1 MMLRTASLLSWALA
15 AAFAVNAAS
24 NFPAPAQDVRA
35 AKGKRTAVFAGGCF
49 WCTEAVFEPL
59 AGVEKVVSGYAGG
72 DAASATYKKVSEGVT
87 AHAEAIEI
95 TYDPAKISYGTLL
108 KVFFSVAHDPTQLDR
123 QGPDWGK
130 QYRSAIFTSDP
141 EEKKVA
147 AAYIAQLDAA
157 KAFPKPIV
165 TRLSL
170 LEKFYPAEGYH
181 QDFVQHNPGHGYV
194 VVNALPKVEKLKKL
208 YPELLR
214 K

>member
-165 TRLSL
+165 TRLSP